1 MIDSITKT
9 NETGYRDLR
18 RTVMDYIIVE
28 TIIISV
34 GLAISVIKALQL
46 IVSEIAEDLGVMFD
60 TQS

>member
-1 MIDSITKT
+1 MIDSIKKT